1 MTSSYIKTSFK
12 ISVAGFVAA
21 LLVMPT
27 MAMAF
32 SGFGG
37 GTQTS
42 PYRISTC
49 AQLEEM
55 ANNLAG
61 YYVLNNNIN
70 CGGLTFTPIGS
81 NGSPFTGTLDGQD
94 HTITN
99 LNFTT
104 CGIFCKAGGN
114 ATIENL
120 NLTAGTFN
128 DNVYGSSMGTFV
140 GELDGATLS
149 NLHSSLT
156 ITGSSGDQYIGGIAG
171 LIWQGTNSITNSSY
185 VGSITVPDTD
195 AYVGGLVGYAGS
207 IYSLSNDHAT
217 PTILLNSGDGYLEV
231 GGLVGAS
238 TAHAITNSYSAGS
251 ITNSGTITN
260 SLVGG
265 FAGIFGSSATI
276 QNSFSATSVN
286 GSYTGSGDTA
296 GAVYGTSGG
305 INTNMYF
312 DESRATLSSCSGDS
326 QTSCTAVNVSSANPS
341 YFFDNKTSAP
351 LNSWDFNN
359 TWAIGSSYPTLKS
372 EATFVI
378 PSSIPNSGDAN
389 NDSTQ
394 DAYQSNVEDIQDTSG
409 VWATVT
415 VPSANNC
422 LVGGGQSIV
431 STSIKADGN
440 YPALTNPVDFNVY
453 CLTTGATVPITII
466 YDRVYT
472 DPALVFYNNSTQ
484 TYTPISNAKFST
496 VTIGGITK
504 TEVTYSATDG
514 GAYDADGI
522 ANGVIAD
529 PVDLIGPAVV
539 TAPNTGYGTPITSN
553 IWGTIGI
560 YIGFTAALILVGT
573 GLRFL
578 GKRHSSK

>member
-1 MTSSYIKTSFK
+1 MP
-12 ISVAGFVAA
+12 GAA
-21 LLVMPT
+21 L
-27 MAMAF
+27 AF
-32 SGFGG
+32 SGFGV
-37 GTQTS
+37 GTQAT

-49 AQLEEM
+49 AQLGEM

-70 CGGLTFTPIGS
+70 CGGATFTPVGS
-81 NGSPFTGTLDGQD
+81 SGSPFTGTLDGQD

-104 CGIFCKAGGN
+104 CGIFCNAGGN

-120 NLTAGTFN
+120 NLTGGTFT
-128 DNVYGSSMGTFV
+128 DSVYGSAMGTFV

-156 ITGSSGDQYIGGIAG
+156 MTGSSGDQYVGGIAG
-171 LIWQGTNSITNSSY
+171 LIWSGTNSIANSSY
-185 VGSITVPDTD
+185 IGSITVPDTD
-195 AYVGGLVGYAGS
+195 AYIGGLVGYAGS

-217 PTILLNSGDGYLEV
+217 PTIILNSGDGYLEV
-231 GGLVGAS
+231 GGLVGAN

-260 SLVGG
+260 SVVGG

-312 DESRATLSSCSGDS
+312 DESRATLSGCSGDS
-326 QTSCTAVNVSSANPS
+326 QTSCTAVNVSNANPS
-341 YFFDNKTSAP
+341 YFFNNKTNAP

-359 TWAIGSSYPTLKS
+359 TWSLGSSYPTLKS

-389 NDSTQ
+389 NDGIQ
-394 DAYQSNVEDIQDTSG
+394 DAYQPNVEDIEDTSS

-422 LVGGGQSIV
+422 LVGAGQSIA

-472 DPALVFYNNSTQ
+472 DPSLVFYNSSTE
-484 TYTPISNAKFST
+484 TYTSISGAKFST
-496 VTIGGITK
+496 VTIGSVAR

-514 GAYDADGI
+514 GAYDADGLS
-522 ANGVIAD
+522 NGVITD
-529 PVDLIGPAVV
+529 PVDLVGPAVV
-539 TAPNTGYGTPITSN
+539 AAPDTGYGAPTTSN
-553 IWGTIGI
+553 IWLTFGI
-560 YIGFTAALILVGT
+560 EISFSVSLILVGA
-573 GLRFL
+573 GLKNFSRP
-578 GKRHSSK
+578 KSE